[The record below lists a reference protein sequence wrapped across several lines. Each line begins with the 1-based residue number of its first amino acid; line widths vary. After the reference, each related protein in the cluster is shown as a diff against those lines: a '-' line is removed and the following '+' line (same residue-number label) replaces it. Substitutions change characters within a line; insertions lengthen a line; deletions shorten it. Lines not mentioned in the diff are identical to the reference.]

1 MEEEFRTCIENNNY
15 SVSNFGRL
23 RNNETNKILKGSK
36 NSEGY
41 MIFDYRIKG
50 VRYHK
55 KIHRFVAM
63 AFIPNP
69 DDKAEVDHIDNNR
82 TNNNAYNLRWCTH
95 GENQQNKG
103 IQSNNTTGTRGIY
116 YRKDSQN
123 WRAIIMHN
131 GKSIKIGTFKTKE
144 EAMYARKKKANELFG
159 LFVHSIEKLEEVI
172 VELKMEALKIDT
184 D

>member
-1 MEEEFRTCIENNNY
+1 MEEEFRICIENNNY

-23 RNNETNKILKGSK
+23 RNNKTSKI
-36 NSEGY
+36 
-41 MIFDYRIKG
+41 IKG
-50 VRYHK
+50 YKNKQGYVMAHISDDGVGVSK
-55 KIHRFVAM
+55 SIHRFVAT

-69 DDKAEVDHIDNNR
+69 LNKIQVDHIDGNR
-82 TNNNAYNLRWCTH
+82 SNNNAYNLRWATQS
-95 GENQQNKG
+95 ENQQNRG
-103 IQSNNTTGTRGIY
+103 IQSNNEAKVKGITH
-116 YRKDSQN
+116 RKDTGK
-123 WRAIIMHN
+123 WRARINHN
-131 GKSIKIGTFKTKE
+131 GVPINLGQYDTME

>member
-15 SVSNFGRL
+15 SVSNFGRV
-23 RNNETNKILKGSK
+23 RNNRTSKIVKGSK
-36 NSEGY
+36 NSNGYLNLDYTIEGTRHY
-41 MIFDYRIKG
+41 
-50 VRYHK
+50 K
-55 KIHRFVAM
+55 KIHRLVAL

-69 DDKAEVDHIDNNR
+69 DDKAEVDHIDNNK

-95 GENQQNKG
+95 SENGQNKG
-103 IQSNNTTGTRGIY
+103 IQSNNTTGTKGIY
-116 YRKDSQN
+116 YRKDNKN
-123 WRAIIMHN
+123 WRAIIQHN
-131 GKSIKIGTFKTKE
+131 GVSINLGHFKTKE
-144 EAMYARKKKANELFG
+144 EAIYARKKKANELFG